1 MKSNALYFPSIDLPQ
16 DAWSARALLY
26 WDGLAT
32 IIPMAHLE
40 GPEEVSYFMQGLLS
54 EGLVRPVIPAQHL
67 YECRSFSENFISYL
81 DEKLR
86 LGTLPGRDAPNLG
99 FKRIHAEKL
108 EDVPQ
113 FLSRQRLAYEIT
125 NGWYDVREDV
135 ADQFMFYLAACLGAM
150 ERVDAIPVTDG
161 KAFSKRPFTPPSSSR
176 SRHVDKARQ
185 VVLNNILPA
194 PAGGVTVDQLLFFK
208 EKHGH
213 LLPRFRQSV
222 EEHCV
227 LIAGI
232 LDAELRLESTNNFI
246 MRCKQEVKQIEDA
259 MRPTFGSIMFTSLL
273 PLLGSGIGFDVNGG
287 ARNYAAGAI
296 TLATAIYDTVSLVRE
311 HRDIEVNHPLAYVAR
326 ASGFN
331 FNSFYVPE

>member
-1 MKSNALYFPSIDLPQ
+1 
-16 DAWSARALLY
+16 
-26 WDGLAT
+26 
-32 IIPMAHLE
+32 
-40 GPEEVSYFMQGLLS
+40 
-54 EGLVRPVIPAQHL
+54 
-67 YECRSFSENFISYL
+67 
-81 DEKLR
+81 
-86 LGTLPGRDAPNLG
+86 
-99 FKRIHAEKL
+99 
-108 EDVPQ
+108 
-113 FLSRQRLAYEIT
+113 
-125 NGWYDVREDV
+125 
-135 ADQFMFYLAACLGAM
+135 MFYLAACLGAM